1 MRTDWKDVLEMIRL
15 ALNEAL
21 RLLEDARQEGEIG
34 IVSARR
40 LRALQRALEDVVQ
53 LYRQIED

>member
-21 RLLEDARQEGEIG
+21 RLLEDAQQEGEIG
-34 IVSARR
+34 IVPARR